1 MASPEPVLV
10 DQVLH
15 AHNSVRSKKALTD
28 HFYLLNPNLDQQELQ
43 DYLPL
48 GFPVLS
54 HLSRFIDDE
63 HQWGAYTKQ
72 HISKLFG
79 LQDLYKGISQKMAVK
94 VFNLN

>member
-10 DQVLH
+10 DQVLQ
-15 AHNSVRSKKALTD
+15 AHNSVRSKKASTD
-28 HFYLLNPNLDQQELQ
+28 HFYLLNPNLDQQELE

-63 HQWGAYTKQ
+63 HQWGAYTAYIQ
-72 HISKLFG
+72 IVWTSRFVQRNFSENDYQGFQPQL
-79 LQDLYKGISQKMAVK
+79 
-94 VFNLN
+94 